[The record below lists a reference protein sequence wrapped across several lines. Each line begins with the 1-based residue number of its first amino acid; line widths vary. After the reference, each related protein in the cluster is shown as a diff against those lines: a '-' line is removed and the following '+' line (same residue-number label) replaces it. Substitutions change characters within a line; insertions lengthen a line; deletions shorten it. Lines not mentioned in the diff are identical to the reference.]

1 MLFRSD
7 RASRNTNVERIAA
20 TASVIASDGGIAI
33 AAPIAPFAE
42 GRTRAREIASSTA
55 RFLLVYVS
63 TPLAVCESR
72 DRKGLYARARAGEVH
87 EFTGISSPYDVPTDA
102 DLEIDASVVP
112 IERAVD
118 QVMTLLSNRAS

>member
-1 MLFRSD
+1 
-7 RASRNTNVERIAA
+7 
-20 TASVIASDGGIAI
+20 
-33 AAPIAPFAE
+33 
-42 GRTRAREIASSTA
+42 
-55 RFLLVYVS
+55 
-63 TPLAVCESR
+63 
-72 DRKGLYARARAGEVH
+72 VH